1 MAWKLYR
8 MSSGNLSLENDELG
22 SDKIFEVLSVLE
34 RNLSNRPEFG
44 GKLGITPSAAAVEL
58 LVNGARI
65 TLGWDNWSGMFIMA
79 WDSDGNSIVENT
91 IKPLFIDQKVQ
102 T

>member
-8 MSSGNLSLENDELG
+8 MSSGHLSLENDELE

-34 RNLSNRPEFG
+34 RNLGNSPEFG

-58 LVNGARI
+58 LIDEARI
-65 TLGWDNWSGMFIMA
+65 TLGWDNWSGVFIMA
-79 WDSDGNSIVENT
+79 WDENGDRIIENSIR
-91 IKPLFIDQKVQ
+91 PLFCG
-102 T
+102 

>member
-8 MSSGNLSLENDELG
+8 ISSGHLSLDNDELE

-34 RNLSNRPEFG
+34 RNLENNPEFG

-65 TLGWDNWSGMFIMA
+65 TLGWDNWSGLFIMA
-79 WDSDGNSIVENT
+79 WDSDGDLIIENI
-91 IKPLFIDQKVQ
+91 IKPLFID
-102 T
+102 

>member
-8 MSSGNLSLENDELG
+8 ISSGHLSLDNDELE

-34 RNLSNRPEFG
+34 RNLRNSPEFG

-58 LVNGARI
+58 LIDEARI
-65 TLGWDNWSGMFIMA
+65 TLGWDNWSGVFIMA
-79 WDSDGNSIVENT
+79 WDENGDRIVENL
-91 IKPLFIDQKVQ
+91 IKPLFCD
-102 T
+102 

>member
-8 MSSGNLSLENDELG
+8 ISSGHLSLDNDELE

-34 RNLSNRPEFG
+34 QNLRNNPEFG

-58 LVNGARI
+58 LVDGARI
-65 TLGWDNWSGMFIMA
+65 TVGWDNWSGLFIMA
-79 WDSDGNSIVENT
+79 WDNDGDLIIENT
-91 IKPLFIDQKVQ
+91 IKPLFID
-102 T
+102 